1 MDRMRTT
8 VGERYTFSVWGSP
21 QSARLNPC
29 RGEASKSVPAEML
42 SGLIGKRSNSSW
54 SSESLASGA
63 TAGLNR
69 RVPRSRSSG
78 TSTTSA
84 PMQRSGSSGRVPA
97 YYSTRT
103 RSILSDAVRPSLNS
117 TSVWTGRPST
127 RLERRQL
134 KRAHPAA
141 HACQRTVI
149 VAAVSAACAASVSV
163 GNKRPPGLAVTL
175 SGHGATEAEPP
186 LVSRGGGHLPGA
198 ASHRRPLHER

>member
-84 PMQRSGSSGRVPA
+84 PMQRSGSSGRIPA
-97 YYSTRT
+97 Y
-103 RSILSDAVRPSLNS
+103 LSDAVRPSLNS

-141 HACQRTVI
+141 HACQRTVSSRLSPQPAPRALAW
-149 VAAVSAACAASVSV
+149 VTSA
-163 GNKRPPGLAVTL
+163 PLGL
-175 SGHGATEAEPP
+175 
-186 LVSRGGGHLPGA
+186 R
-198 ASHRRPLHER
+198 

>member
-97 YYSTRT
+97 YYST
-103 RSILSDAVRPSLNS
+103 ILAQLDECVDWETLHTIRETPAKESSPS
-117 TSVWTGRPST
+117 RA
-127 RLERRQL
+127 RLPTYR
-134 KRAHPAA
+134 
-141 HACQRTVI
+141 I